1 MFIGRIVFG
10 WLPRYRVLYVLLSGT
25 CHLTSR
31 QGPEQCCIL
40 NSGMQSRVCAMQNC
54 PCVPCIHRRR
64 TDTPYV
70 VRHQRHFHPCGHA
83 LPQLSSVVRIDWA
96 LIALSSSREQTGDAL
111 PAKQWSARAFGAAP
125 PPVACP
131 CPSICLGARPPFASW
146 WTLYRTFLRVLRPPS
161 DAELPTCGCGTA
173 NLAFLIDGPWAHRF

>member
-40 NSGMQSRVCAMQNC
+40 NSGTQSRVCAMQNC

-111 PAKQWSARAFGAAP
+111 PAKQWSARAFCAAP
-125 PPVACP
+125 RRRLWRVRVR
-131 CPSICLGARPPFASW
+131 PSAWARGRRSRLGGR
-146 WTLYRTFLRVLRPPS
+146 
-161 DAELPTCGCGTA
+161 
-173 NLAFLIDGPWAHRF
+173 